1 MTPSSYLGCDKK
13 IYSIIS
19 ILSPSGLVSSE
30 GSKPPVNKTGPL
42 SKVGGKSFL
51 FVGNYTKLFRLRLRK
66 IMDHTKILLFSY
78 WKSFD
83 HMLRQASQTTYC
95 V

>member
-1 MTPSSYLGCDKK
+1 MNRMTPSSYLGCDKK

-42 SKVGGKSFL
+42 NKVGGKEKEE
-51 FVGNYTKLFRLRLRK
+51 N
-66 IMDHTKILLFSY
+66 
-78 WKSFD
+78 
-83 HMLRQASQTTYC
+83 
-95 V
+95 